1 MVTSLVEPCQG
12 ILKCAMRA
20 RLLLTIWLWVCA
32 AGVAVAEGVY
42 ECPGMPM
49 RYTDGADDPYCRWVE
64 LSESKLIKV
73 NPSPFAPE
81 RDVFRRREPDGPL
94 KPLDERAPPAEW
106 TRGCELRDEYERLMR
121 PTSANGPT
129 EVKRRQQLDRMF
141 KLGQVPACRR

>member
-1 MVTSLVEPCQG
+1 MPTW
-12 ILKCAMRA
+12 
-20 RLLLTIWLWVCA
+20 LLLAMWMLGWGVSA
-32 AGVAVAEGVY
+32 ASAEGVY

-94 KPLDERAPPAEW
+94 KPLDERAPLPDW
-106 TRGCELRDEYERLMR
+106 SKGCELREEFERLMK
-121 PTSANGPT
+121 PTSGNGPT
-129 EVKRRQQLDRMF
+129 EVVRRQQLDWLF
-141 KLGQVPACRR
+141 KSGQAPPCRR